1 MLWERETVRP
11 LPGEIGEKLFVG
23 RWTLVPLPVEV
34 GQDAAIKVDTFN
46 FTRYGLLHGKV
57 FTISHDAITRDKPQD
72 KLVDKPQGAETEMNA
87 S

>member
-1 MLWERETVRP
+1 M
-11 LPGEIGEKLFVG
+11 PGEIGEKLFVG
-23 RWTLVPLPVEV
+23 RWTLVPLPSKS
-34 GQDAAIKVDTFN
+34 GRMRRLIHTFN

-72 KLVDKPQGAETEMNA
+72 KLVDKPQGAGTEMNA